1 MHRPERIGALI
12 IAFAFFT
19 LYLAFASLVTF
30 LGLPL
35 PLGSVGTEVV
45 LLMVIFTVLSAA
57 FIGKRRQKQQTN
69 PTKSVRLVRT
79 SQTELGHW
87 SLLLLPSRSTW
98 T

>member
-45 LLMVIFTVLSAA
+45 LLMVIFTVPSAA

-69 PTKSVRLVRT
+69 PTKSV
-79 SQTELGHW
+79 
-87 SLLLLPSRSTW
+87 
-98 T
+98 

>member
-1 MHRPERIGALI
+1 MQRGRAGELVVHRPERIGALI

-35 PLGSVGTEVV
+35 PLGSVGTVV

-69 PTKSVRLVRT
+69 PTKSV
-79 SQTELGHW
+79 
-87 SLLLLPSRSTW
+87 
-98 T
+98 